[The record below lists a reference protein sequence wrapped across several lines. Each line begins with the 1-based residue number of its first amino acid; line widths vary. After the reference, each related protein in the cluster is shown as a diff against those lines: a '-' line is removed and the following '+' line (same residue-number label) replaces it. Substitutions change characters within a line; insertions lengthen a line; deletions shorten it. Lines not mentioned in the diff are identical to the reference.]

1 MVPVNFAVNVLKNM
15 NNTIEKPN
23 AFAFKAK
30 VSDTQDIQ
38 LCICIRENNQWSTES
53 IFYIPEGH
61 PELSP
66 YIDEQ
71 LFNIVFIGYER
82 DENKEG
88 FWIKHQNSFYMKSD
102 TILTEDLLNNGE
114 FFTTIEKGYQSFY
127 EQSVT
132 SEWQGEQTSSSEQEN
147 L

>member
-15 NNTIEKPN
+15 SNTIEKPN

-61 PELSP
+61 PEK
-66 YIDEQ
+66 DES
-71 LFNIVFIGYER
+71 G
-82 DENKEG
+82 G
-88 FWIKHQNSFYMKSD
+88 FWIKHQNSYFMKSD
-102 TILTEDLLNNGE
+102 TILTEDLVKSGE
-114 FFTTIEKGYQSFY
+114 FFNTVEKGYQSFY
-127 EQSVT
+127 EQPEREGQQT
-132 SEWQGEQTSSSEQEN
+132 TPSE
-147 L
+147 

>member
-1 MVPVNFAVNVLKNM
+1 M
-15 NNTIEKPN
+15 NELTKPN
-23 AFAFKAK
+23 AFAFKAR
-30 VSDTQDIQ
+30 VGESQEIQ
-38 LCICIRENNQWSTES
+38 LCICIRENDKWMENE
-53 IFYIPEGH
+53 IFSVPEGH

-82 DENKEG
+82 DKNKEG
-88 FWIKHQNSFYMKSD
+88 FWISNQNSFYMKSD

-114 FFTTIEKGYQSFY
+114 FFNTIEKGYQSFY
-127 EQSVT
+127 EQSIT
-132 SEWQGEQTSSSEQEN
+132 SEREGIISQTGEQEN

>member
-15 NNTIEKPN
+15 SNTIEKPN

-30 VSDTQDIQ
+30 INDAQDIQ
-38 LCICIRENNQWSTES
+38 LCICVRENNQWMVDD

-71 LFNIVFIGYER
+71 LFNIVFIGYEK
-82 DENKEG
+82 DASGDG
-88 FWIKHQNSFYMKSD
+88 FWIKHQNSYFMKSD
-102 TILTEDLLNNGE
+102 TILTEDLVKSGE
-114 FFTTIEKGYQSFY
+114 FFNTVEKGYQSFY
-127 EQSVT
+127 EQ
-132 SEWQGEQTSSSEQEN
+132 
-147 L
+147 

>member
-30 VSDTQDIQ
+30 VGESQEIQ
-38 LCICIRENNQWSTES
+38 LCICIRENDKWLENE
-53 IFYIPEGH
+53 IFSIPEGH

-82 DENKEG
+82 DENKEI
-88 FWIKHQNSFYMKSD
+88 FCLPKSLRE
-102 TILTEDLLNNGE
+102 TKL
-114 FFTTIEKGYQSFY
+114 FTTS
-127 EQSVT
+127 T
-132 SEWQGEQTSSSEQEN
+132 STYPRYI
-147 L
+147 

>member
-1 MVPVNFAVNVLKNM
+1 M
-15 NNTIEKPN
+15 NNQDKPN
-23 AFAFKAK
+23 AFAFKAR
-30 VSDTQDIQ
+30 VGESQEIQ
-38 LCICIRENNQWSTES
+38 LCICIRENNKWMENE
-53 IFYIPEGH
+53 IFSVPEGH

-88 FWIKHQNSFYMKSD
+88 FWITNQNSYYMKSD
-102 TILTEDLLNNGE
+102 AILTEDLFNSGE
-114 FFTTIEKGYQSFY
+114 FFKTVEKGYQSFY
-127 EQSVT
+127 EQSIT
-132 SEWQGEQTSSSEQEN
+132 SEREGEQTSTGEQEN

>member
-1 MVPVNFAVNVLKNM
+1 M
-15 NNTIEKPN
+15 NELTKPN
-23 AFAFKAK
+23 AFAFKAR
-30 VSDTQDIQ
+30 VGESQEIQ
-38 LCICIRENNQWSTES
+38 LCICIRENDKWMENE
-53 IFYIPEGH
+53 IFSVPEGH

-82 DENKEG
+82 DKNKEG
-88 FWIKHQNSFYMKSD
+88 FWISNQNSFYMKSD

-114 FFTTIEKGYQSFY
+114 FFNTIEKGYQSFY
-127 EQSVT
+127 EQSIT
-132 SEWQGEQTSSSEQEN
+132 SEREGIISQTSEQEN

>member
-1 MVPVNFAVNVLKNM
+1 M
-15 NNTIEKPN
+15 NELTKPN
-23 AFAFKAK
+23 AFAFKAR
-30 VSDTQDIQ
+30 VGESHEIQ
-38 LCICIRENNQWSTES
+38 LCICIRENDKWMENE
-53 IFYIPEGH
+53 IFSVPEGH

-88 FWIKHQNSFYMKSD
+88 FWISNQNSYYMKSD
-102 TILTEDLLNNGE
+102 TILTEDLFNSGE
-114 FFTTIEKGYQSFY
+114 FFKTVEKGYQSFY
-127 EQSVT
+127 EQSIT
-132 SEWQGEQTSSSEQEN
+132 SEREGKQTSTSEQEK

>member
-1 MVPVNFAVNVLKNM
+1 M
-15 NNTIEKPN
+15 NELTKPN
-23 AFAFKAK
+23 AFAFKAR
-30 VSDTQDIQ
+30 VGESQEIQ
-38 LCICIRENNQWSTES
+38 LCICIRENDKWMENE
-53 IFYIPEGH
+53 IFSVPEGH

-82 DENKEG
+82 DKNKEG
-88 FWIKHQNSFYMKSD
+88 FWISNQNSFYMKSD

-114 FFTTIEKGYQSFY
+114 FFNTIEKGYQSFY
-127 EQSVT
+127 EQSIT
-132 SEWQGEQTSSSEQEN
+132 SEREGIVSQTGEQEN

>member
-1 MVPVNFAVNVLKNM
+1 M
-15 NNTIEKPN
+15 NNQDKPN
-23 AFAFKAK
+23 AFAFKAR
-30 VSDTQDIQ
+30 VGESQEIQ
-38 LCICIRENNQWSTES
+38 LCICIRENNKWMENE
-53 IFYIPEGH
+53 IFSVPEGH

-88 FWIKHQNSFYMKSD
+88 FWITNQNSYYMKSD
-102 TILTEDLLNNGE
+102 TILTEDLFNSGE
-114 FFTTIEKGYQSFY
+114 FFKTVEKGYQSFY
-127 EQSVT
+127 EQSIT
-132 SEWQGEQTSSSEQEN
+132 SEREGKQTSTSEQEK

>member
-15 NNTIEKPN
+15 SNTIEKPN

-71 LFNIVFIGYER
+71 LFNIVFIGYEK
-82 DENKEG
+82 DESGG
-88 FWIKHQNSFYMKSD
+88 FWIKHQNSYFMKSD
-102 TILTEDLLNNGE
+102 TILTEDLVKSGE
-114 FFTTIEKGYQSFY
+114 FFNTVEKGYQSFY
-127 EQSVT
+127 EQ
-132 SEWQGEQTSSSEQEN
+132 
-147 L
+147 

>member
-1 MVPVNFAVNVLKNM
+1 M
-15 NNTIEKPN
+15 NNQDKPN
-23 AFAFKAK
+23 AFAFKAR
-30 VSDTQDIQ
+30 VGESQEIQ
-38 LCICIRENNQWSTES
+38 LCICIRENNKWMENE
-53 IFYIPEGH
+53 IFSVPEGH

-88 FWIKHQNSFYMKSD
+88 FWITNQNSYYMKSD

-114 FFTTIEKGYQSFY
+114 FFKTIEKGYQSFY
-127 EQSVT
+127 EQSIT
-132 SEWQGEQTSSSEQEN
+132 SEREGIISQTSEQEN